1 MSPPPRSDYAC
12 RATLVGHDSLK
23 EDAGPSTKGC
33 LTARRSRPTLH
44 ELPMG
49 VGPYRQIAFLAAWA
63 ICGCAP
69 RSTSVSVV
77 RSAWSDDG
85 FVGRRFVTDHFEINS
100 ILTDAEFEAA
110 LPAFME
116 AAYRRYEMTFP
127 LAGRPEHKLTMYIF
141 GTRSEWQRFTRRRFP
156 ARAAVYSRIRSGGFT
171 EGDTSVSFFMNR
183 SATLATLAHEGWHQY
198 VGARFAFAI
207 PAWLNEG
214 LACCHESVEHAGR
227 QPTFDPSH
235 NTFRINS
242 LREAVQTGR
251 LLPLRRIVDT
261 DAGEVIS
268 QEHSGV
274 TQVYYAQA
282 WALVTFLRHGSG
294 GKYAEDFDRLL
305 SDIAD
310 GTFPVKLSAAKLT
323 VPDRNSTTA
332 GTAAFEGY
340 FGATPAALAEEYET
354 HLMKVTGF

>member
-1 MSPPPRSDYAC
+1 
-12 RATLVGHDSLK
+12 
-23 EDAGPSTKGC
+23 
-33 LTARRSRPTLH
+33 
-44 ELPMG
+44 MG
-49 VGPYRQIAFLAAWA
+49 VGRYRQIGFLAALA
-63 ICGCAP
+63 ISGCAP
-69 RSTSVSVV
+69 RSPSVAVV
-77 RSAWSDDG
+77 KSAWSDDG

-100 ILTDAEFEAA
+100 TLSDAEFEAA
-110 LPAFME
+110 LPAFVE
-116 AAYRRYEMTFP
+116 AAYRRYEATLP
-127 LAGRPEHKLTMYIF
+127 TAGRPEHKLTMYVF
-141 GTRSEWQRFTRRRFP
+141 GTRLEWERFTRRRFP

-198 VGARFAFAI
+198 VGSRFAFAI

-214 LACCHESVEHAGR
+214 LACCHEAVEYAGR

-242 LREAVQTGR
+242 LREAVQTGK

-282 WALVTFLRHGSG
+282 WTLVTFLRHGGG
-294 GKYAEDFDRLL
+294 GKYAKDFDRLL

-310 GTFPVKLSAAKLT
+310 GTFPVRLSAAKLT
-323 VPDRNSTTA
+323 GSERNSTSVGA
-332 GTAAFEGY
+332 AAFEVF
-340 FGATPAALAEEYET
+340 FGHAPEELAGEYHDYLVRT
-354 HLMKVTGF
+354 AGF